1 MLGLTN
7 DELEFLKKCN
17 DEIRILINDKNL
29 DELQTEIAWYL
40 TSEDCMYYD
49 EDGENWYTKKGKY
62 VQNLY
67 DKIIDWKYDIKN

>member
-1 MLGLTN
+1 
-7 DELEFLKKCN
+7 
-17 DEIRILINDKNL
+17 
-29 DELQTEIAWYL
+29 
-40 TSEDCMYYD
+40 MYYD